1 LGSKSCSCGDA
12 SIAAA
17 AGTPASPVDRE
28 QRAKGKERR
37 EQLNEPARKR
47 DETGDGNADL
57 PAARQAKLVE
67 LVRQHGQ
74 VTVGE
79 LVARFGVSSDTI
91 RRDLTLLEAAGL
103 LVRTHGGA
111 VPADRMVNPITTLSS
126 RMVKHVSAKQRIG
139 AAAAG
144 LIRDGETLILNAGST
159 TTYFAAELTARR
171 DLTIVTNNLRLLPA
185 LPEQCARSVYL
196 LGGSYL
202 ESAQATIGFDGFAS
216 MPQISVDTAV
226 IGATGVSAD
235 GCSIGTIEEA
245 LATRAIMNTSRRT
258 ILVAD
263 SSKFNIVTFA
273 HFAEL
278 RQIEHLVTDAMPEG
292 ALRAALDEAGVEIL
306 VGKHR

>member
-1 LGSKSCSCGDA
+1 
-12 SIAAA
+12 
-17 AGTPASPVDRE
+17 V
-28 QRAKGKERR
+28 
-37 EQLNEPARKR
+37 NEPARSR
-47 DETGDGNADL
+47 DESEGSGDL
-57 PAARQAKLVE
+57 PAARQAKLID
-67 LVRQHGQ
+67 LVRQRGQ

-91 RRDLTLLEAAGL
+91 RRDLTLLEGAGL
-103 LVRTHGGA
+103 IVRTHGGA

-126 RMVKHVSAKQRIG
+126 RMDKHVSAKQRIG
-139 AAAAG
+139 AAAAD

-159 TTYFAAELTARR
+159 TTYFAAELSVRR
-171 DLTIVTNNLRLLPA
+171 DLTIVTNNVRLLPA
-185 LPEQCARSVYL
+185 LPEQCIRSVYL
-196 LGGSYL
+196 LGGSYW

-226 IGATGVSAD
+226 IGATGVSAE

-263 SSKFNIVTFA
+263 CSKFGIVTFA

-278 RQIEHLVTDAMPEG
+278 RRIQHLVTDAMPGG

-306 VGKHR
+306 VCERR